1 MLKRF
6 LVPEKDQVMVSE
18 ADARAAT
25 EAIFVKMGLPEDDA
39 VLATD
44 VLITSDLRGCESHGV
59 SNMLR
64 NYVAMYGANRM
75 NPNPDWKIERE
86 SPVSAT
92 IDGDQGVGIQ
102 IGPKA
107 MQIAIDKA
115 EQTGMGAVGVRNCGH
130 FGMLA
135 YYSLMALS
143 LIHI

>member
-44 VLITSDLRGCESHGV
+44 VLITSDLRGCESMG

-64 NYVAMYGANRM
+64 NYVVVCAIDEPKPRLENRTQ
-75 NPNPDWKIERE
+75 
-86 SPVSAT
+86 SFVSAT
-92 IDGDQGVGIQ
+92 IDGDQGVAFRLARRRCRSPSI
-102 IGPKA
+102 K
-107 MQIAIDKA
+107 
-115 EQTGMGAVGVRNCGH
+115 RNRPVWAQSVLETVAT
-130 FGMLA
+130 LA
-135 YYSLMALS
+135 CWHS
-143 LIHI
+143 IH

>member
-64 NYVAMYGANRM
+64 NYVAMY
-75 NPNPDWKIERE
+75 
-86 SPVSAT
+86 
-92 IDGDQGVGIQ
+92 
-102 IGPKA
+102 
-107 MQIAIDKA
+107 
-115 EQTGMGAVGVRNCGH
+115 
-130 FGMLA
+130 
-135 YYSLMALS
+135 LS